1 MTPLAATAATAL
13 ASAAGSAVGATVAT
27 SAEEFPQ
34 QKERGDGSVGGID
47 LSIGNTI
54 LLRVVQAQAKT
65 REAISAD
72 LKSFLGGRGLPI
84 DGGSVLPSGGG
95 INIRGTT
102 LPATSAGAR
111 NLYSGSIQTAV
122 KKNNERDPTERPYDN
137 ELVGNGIVS
146 GK

>member
-1 MTPLAATAATAL
+1 MATLAATAATAL
-13 ASAAGSAVGATVAT
+13 ASAAGSAVGATIAST
-27 SAEEFPQ
+27 PAEGFSQEG
-34 QKERGDGSVGGID
+34 GDGGVGGID

-84 DGGSVLPSGGG
+84 NGGSVLPSGGG

-137 ELVGNGIVS
+137 EHVGNGIVP